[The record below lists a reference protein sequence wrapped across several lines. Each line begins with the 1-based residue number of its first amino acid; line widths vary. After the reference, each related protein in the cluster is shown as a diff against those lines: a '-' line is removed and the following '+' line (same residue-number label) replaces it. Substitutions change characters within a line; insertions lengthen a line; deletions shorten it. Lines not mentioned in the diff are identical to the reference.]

1 MKLDEMR
8 VLSPTK
14 IFNADD
20 IFTVNKGNQIVQ
32 KIYSSKSSPL
42 SFAKAILYCNLLVK
56 PTEVVFY
63 FNRITSSDLLTT
75 SGLNETR
82 SMYCITDLKKFI
94 FLSVIDCK
102 TCELHLRLHHHIT
115 YATRPHY
122 IWDTTTLH
130 LRLQRMT
137 WTL

>member
-1 MKLDEMR
+1 M
-8 VLSPTK
+8 TK
-14 IFNADD
+14 SCSKAMNEIFNADD
-20 IFTVNKGNQIVQ
+20 IFTFNKGNQIVQ

-42 SFAKAILYCNLLVK
+42 SFAKEILKVKVDAQKENYCNLLLK

-63 FNRITSSDLLTT
+63 FSRITSSNLLTT

-122 IWDTTTLH
+122 ICDCKG
-130 LRLQRMT
+130 
-137 WTL
+137 